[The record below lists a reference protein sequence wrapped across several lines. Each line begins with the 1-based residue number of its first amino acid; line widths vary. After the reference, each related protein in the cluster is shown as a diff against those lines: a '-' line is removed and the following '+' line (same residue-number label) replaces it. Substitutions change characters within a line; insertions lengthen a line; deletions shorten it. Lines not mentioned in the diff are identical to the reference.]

1 MKLNMYFALL
11 ALGSISLQSCGDDDN
26 HKNPDLPV
34 ALQQAFS
41 EKYPAA
47 TRIEWKI
54 KGSYYEAEFIQNNAQ
69 SSAWFTPEGEWHMTE
84 TDLHYDAL
92 PAEVKTDFE
101 NSKYAQWRVD
111 DVDQLERKG
120 SEVIYILDIESGKQE
135 MDLYYSKDGVLIK
148 AVNDT
153 DSDDIH
159 TPPVTPTTP
168 AAIENFIKEKYP
180 DARII
185 ETEVENGITEVDII
199 HNQIGKDVKFNS
211 TNEWISTSWD
221 VLIQRLPAPVTDA
234 IKAAYGTYI
243 IDDADY
249 VETPTGNFYLIELEK
264 KGEADVYVKV
274 DEKGGFLK

>member
-1 MKLNMYFALL
+1 MKLKMYFALL

-26 HKNPDLPV
+26 HKNPDLPA

-47 TRIEWKI
+47 TRIEWEV
-54 KGSYYEAEFIQNNAQ
+54 KGSYYEAEFTQNNAQ
-69 SSAWFTPEGEWHMTE
+69 TSAWFTPEGEWQMTE
-84 TDLHYDAL
+84 TDLRYDAL
-92 PAEVKTDFE
+92 PAKVKTDFE

-111 DVDQLERKG
+111 DVDQLDRKG

-135 MDLYYSKDGVLIK
+135 MDLYYSKDGILIK
-148 AVNDT
+148 AVDDT

-159 TPPVTPTTP
+159 TPPAAPTTP
-168 AAIENFIKEKYP
+168 AAIENFIKENYP

-211 TNEWISTSWD
+211 TNEWISTSSD
-221 VLIQRLPAPVTDA
+221 VLVQRLPALVTDA
-234 IKAAYGTYI
+234 IKAGYGTYA
-243 IDDADY
+243 IDDVDY

-264 KGEADVYVKV
+264 KGENDTKVKV
-274 DEKGGFLK
+274 KENGEFI